1 MKGETMKRW
10 LLAVPMLVLAVTACG
25 GDEPNASAAPSDEPV
40 VVSAIDNEF
49 DPAEISAAA
58 GSAIEVTNDGEAPH
72 NFSVAGSD
80 IDVDIE
86 PGESV
91 SVDTSDLEAGT
102 HDVECK
108 FHAGAGMTATLTLE

>member
-1 MKGETMKRW
+1 MKRW
-10 LLAVPMLVLAVTACG
+10 LLAVPMVILVLTACG
-25 GDEPNASAAPSDEPV
+25 GDEPDATAAPNDEPV
-40 VVSAIDNEF
+40 AVSAIDNEF
-49 DPAEISAAA
+49 EPAEISAGV
-58 GSAIEVTNDGEAPH
+58 GSSIEVTNDGEAPH

-91 SVDTSDLEAGT
+91 SVDTSNLDAGA